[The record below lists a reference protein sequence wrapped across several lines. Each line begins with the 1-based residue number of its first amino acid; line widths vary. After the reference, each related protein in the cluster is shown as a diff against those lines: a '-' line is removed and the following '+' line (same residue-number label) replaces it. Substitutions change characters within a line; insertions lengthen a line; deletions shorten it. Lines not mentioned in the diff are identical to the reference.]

1 MAFLDV
7 LKRKPSR
14 NARWQQ
20 SVDTPAFCLPDDQR
34 PCLTLCSASGAC
46 KCGCDE
52 VRQVLERELLSR
64 RLELHIGRM
73 KVGCNGDCP
82 FGVLLGFPQR
92 GFFYRD
98 VTPEMTKEIVR
109 ETLEKGQIIFD
120 LLYIDPLKATSGKF
134 LYDKSGFIATIDDS
148 YDMVEVA
155 RYFLEFEEGVSCGKC
170 VPCRVGSV
178 ELKETLDRIIDGRG
192 QPDDLQRLELLCRAL
207 QDAPYCDFG
216 RTTSNPVVTILKHFR
231 SEFQAYLD

>member
-7 LKRKPSR
+7 LKRKPSGT
-14 NARWQQ
+14 APWQK
-20 SVDTPAFCLPDDQR
+20 SVDAPAFCLPEDQR
-34 PCLTLCSASGAC
+34 PCLTICSASGTC

-52 VRQVLERELLSR
+52 VREVLERELLSR
-64 RLELHIGRM
+64 RLELRLGSM

-82 FGVLLGFPQR
+82 FGVILGFPQR

-98 VTPEMTKEIVR
+98 VTVEMTKEIVR
-109 ETLEKGQIIFD
+109 QTLEQGHIIFD
-120 LLYIDPLKATSGKF
+120 MLYIDPLKATSGKF
-134 LYDKSGFIATIDDS
+134 LYDRSGFIATIDDS
-148 YDMVEVA
+148 YNMVEVA

-178 ELKETLDRIIDGRG
+178 ELKEILDRIIDGRG
-192 QPDDLQRLELLCRAL
+192 QPDDLQRMELLCRAM
-207 QDAPYCDFG
+207 QDAPYCDFS
-216 RTTSNPVVTILKHFR
+216 RTTSNPVATILKHFR